1 MRTDRFDESYLRRVD
16 LLIAAMSVAFV
27 VACAV
32 GALQ

>member
-1 MRTDRFDESYLRRVD
+1 MRTDRLDADYLHRVD
-16 LLIAAMSVAFV
+16 LLIAAMAVAFV